1 MFRLSDAFA
10 GWYPSAAAGFTAVV
24 LAASAPLAPLAP
36 PFRPMPDLPK
46 PDLPKPDLLK
56 PDLKTALAVPQ
67 GGGLRQMIPADV
79 VRVIDGDTVEMRAA
93 VWLDLH
99 MTTRVRL
106 KDIDAPEMKAR
117 CPAEARLA
125 EAATAGLERL
135 LAGQRLFLT
144 DLARDKYG
152 GRVVARIVTQ
162 GGADIGADLLR
173 QGLARPYAGS
183 RQRGWCG

>member
-1 MFRLSDAFA
+1 MFRLSGAFA
-10 GWYPSAAAGFTAVV
+10 GWYPSAAAGFTAVM

-36 PFRPMPDLPK
+36 PFRPM